1 VPDSDTHDFDA
12 ERMEEHIQAG
22 QFWAVY
28 DEPDAMPRFYCWIE
42 KVQLYQFKFNF
53 QIII

>member
-1 VPDSDTHDFDA
+1 VPDYDTHDFDA
-12 ERMEEHIQAG
+12 EHMEEHIQAG
-22 QFWAVY
+22 QIWVVY
-28 DEPDAMPRFYCWIE
+28 DEPDAMRRFYCWIE